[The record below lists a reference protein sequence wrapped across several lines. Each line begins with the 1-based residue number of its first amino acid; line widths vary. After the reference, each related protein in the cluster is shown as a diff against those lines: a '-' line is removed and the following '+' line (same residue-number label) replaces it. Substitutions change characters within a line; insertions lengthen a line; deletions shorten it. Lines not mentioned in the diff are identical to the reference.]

1 MESARISALTQCPS
15 SSSCRPSLRST
26 SCSFSPISLH
36 KPSFWEE
43 PTDRDDIAADVIRIR
58 IEASSSQK
66 NLDQVLSD
74 DLSRNGKPETL
85 QDILPPTALETF
97 SSSNL
102 PLPPLEFGTV
112 SEECQI
118 LSQKISSLEDRISCL
133 QASIADLSSAK
144 ETLERRLQEYKPLI
158 HPVRRLPDDVL
169 SYVFRICVD
178 TEVEERQK
186 KDSSYCQR
194 YPGSLNTRK
203 APWLLG
209 QICTKWRALT
219 ESLPQLW
226 TVVDLDWRY
235 DPLLREYHP
244 AMDRLLSTQLQ
255 RCRGQ
260 QLAVSYCGLEAADPA
275 NPLSSNIRLLLIL
288 CSRSFQW
295 SKVTIRADAV
305 GLLALSSY
313 KGMFPNLNTL
323 HLHLLHPV
331 RPAWIRASD
340 NQTIFDAFHDT
351 PNLRKLTITGY
362 IDGIRDLSLQLPWN
376 QITHYSVH
384 NDFNWHTKYG
394 CDDFSRGA
402 YNTATVAYARAEPPA
417 HRVGGIGYRP
427 PAEYAHNSFATCPP
441 INLWTD
447 SSSAL
452 LSFLRRSG
460 CTLEE
465 LAILRSVLDDD
476 ALVRLLGSD
485 VFGGVKTLELGGTSP
500 LDLVNISDEVILP
513 LTLSSPTPPSTPV
526 PIPRLRCLVLHDEK
540 AWSDAVFVEMI
551 RSRRVVRGGNGDGA
565 VSRLEKVILQDAVTE
580 GESVI
585 KDEVAKRQLRVL
597 CEDGLVFEV
606 RWTPEAEE
614 ELYQ

>member
-1 MESARISALTQCPS
+1 MTSQKLYHCIGCDLPIS
-15 SSSCRPSLRST
+15 SSSTFR
-26 SCSFSPISLH
+26 
-36 KPSFWEE
+36 
-43 PTDRDDIAADVIRIR
+43 
-58 IEASSSQK
+58 
-66 NLDQVLSD
+66 
-74 DLSRNGKPETL
+74 
-85 QDILPPTALETF
+85 QDILPPNVLETF

-112 SEECQI
+112 SEECQN
-118 LSQKISSLEDRISCL
+118 LSQEICSLEDRISCL
-133 QASIADLSSAK
+133 QASIADLSGAK
-144 ETLERRLQEYKPLI
+144 ETLERRLQRYEPLI

-178 TEVEERQK
+178 MEVEERQK

-209 QICTKWRALT
+209 QICTKWRTLS

-235 DPLLREYHP
+235 DSLLREYHP
-244 AMDRLLSTQLQ
+244 AMERLLSTQLQ
-255 RCRGQ
+255 RCRDQ

-275 NPLSSNIRLLLIL
+275 NPLSSNVRLLLIL

-384 NDFNWHTKYG
+384 NDFNWFADHNDHFPILLNMQNLEYCSLETGIPSTGAMTSPEEPITLPRLHTLVLSHRHIESEESAI
-394 CDDFSRGA
+394 DPLL
-402 YNTATVAYARAEPPA
+402 NTLTTPSL
-417 HRVGGIGYRP
+417 RVLRL
-427 PAEYAHNSFATCPP
+427 TCG
-441 INLWTD
+441 LD

-551 RSRRVVRGGNGDGA
+551 RSRRVVRGSNGDGA